1 MIVTQKDP
9 EDQACKAGGQYY
21 GHNIPFPAD
30 HSDEC
35 NEADEDGE
43 QIDRVSAW
51 KDYVQAEPHGQI

>member
-1 MIVTQKDP
+1 MIVTRKHP

-35 NEADEDGE
+35 NEANED
-43 QIDRVSAW
+43 
-51 KDYVQAEPHGQI
+51 AEKSGDKPKSIMERANE